1 MVPAQILFYPSSG
14 LDLLGEIEL
23 SSEQSYDIA
32 VVGASYSGLMAA
44 ITASKSSKVLLIEKR
59 PKPGT
64 PTNSTGA
71 VPIEWLK
78 NLGVY
83 PSDDCIAGPIC
94 GVELISPNDDSVQIR
109 NPTPDGM
116 VLYPD
121 RYVNWLAERA
131 RDKGCTLVTNTVFR
145 GLSGNNGSA
154 AKGGNGK
161 IEISTSKGTY
171 YAKYVVGADGA
182 ATAVGNS
189 AGVGERPAPEDLHI
203 GLEYHVENRGIQDP
217 LIYRL
222 YLGHELAPLG
232 YAWSF
237 PEGNNSLKVG
247 VGIPK
252 SLGITPRS
260 LMVKFM
266 KRYPGY
272 DTPISLSNGGI
283 IPTAAPLKTAVKG
296 RVVLVGD
303 AAHFC
308 SPLHGGGIW
317 FGMESGKLA
326 GLALSQGNPLLYDAQ
341 WKKQLG
347 GVLSRHY
354 KLKMVIYSMSDKNFD
369 DLIAVLKTYV
379 AKRGSGHGK
388 VRMASDVFL
397 ADPMFMLSMI
407 GKWTK
412 KGLALDVV
420 KRALFPDFKIA

>member
-1 MVPAQILFYPSSG
+1 
-14 LDLLGEIEL
+14 L
-23 SSEQSYDIA
+23 STDQTYDIA
-32 VVGASYSGLMAA
+32 VVGASYSGLVAA

-78 NLGVY
+78 NMGVY
-83 PSDDCIAGPIC
+83 PSDDCIAGTIC
-94 GVELISPNDDSVQIR
+94 GIELISPNDDSVQIR
-109 NPTPDGM
+109 NSVPDGM
-116 VLYPD
+116 VTYPD

-131 RDKGCTLVTNTVFR
+131 RDKGATIMTGTVFR
-145 GLSGNNGSA
+145 GMSGLNGG
-154 AKGGNGK
+154 KGGNGNIS
-161 IEISTSKGTY
+161 IETSKGTFR
-171 YAKYVVGADGA
+171 AKYVIGADGA
-182 ATAVGNS
+182 ATAVGQA
-189 AGVGERPAPEDLHI
+189 AGVGELPKAEDLHI
-203 GLEYHVENRGIQDP
+203 GLEYHVENKGIQDP
-217 LIYRL
+217 QIYRL

-237 PEGNNSLKVG
+237 PEGDNSLKVG

-252 SLGITPRS
+252 SVGVTPKS

-266 KRYPGY
+266 KRYPQY
-272 DTPISLSNGGI
+272 DTHISLSNGGI
-283 IPTAAPLKTAVKG
+283 IPTAPPLKTAVKG
-296 RVVLVGD
+296 NVVLVGD

-317 FGMESGKLA
+317 FGMESGALA
-326 GLALSQGNPLLYDAQ
+326 GKALAQGDPQLYDKL
-341 WKKQLG
+341 WKEELG

-379 AKRGSGHGK
+379 AKKSQGHGK
-388 VRMASDVFL
+388 VRMASSVFF
-397 ADPMFMLSMI
+397 ADPVFMLNMV

-412 KGLALDVV
+412 KGLAVDVI
-420 KRALFPDFKIA
+420 KRALFPNFKIA